1 MTLKTPNFLATRFAL
16 VLFGILL
23 LAPGAALFASAKDSQ
38 KDTNT
43 QRAFADTSA
52 LERMA
57 ESAQCAAEHAEVA
70 RGYRLRA
77 EQLEA
82 KAVKHEKNATEL
94 EARPKGPMH
103 HKWPAMAQK
112 PWAKERDMAMQARRA
127 ANESQLLA
135 DKHLR
140 LGMEN
145 ITASCSNAMDSA
157 VGN

>member
-1 MTLKTPNFLATRFAL
+1 MTLKTPSFMLNGFAL
-16 VLFGILL
+16 ILL
-23 LAPGAALFASAKDSQ
+23 GVLMLAPSTFAVAAEQESQ
-38 KDTNT
+38 KKANT
-43 QRAFADTSA
+43 ERAFADSSA

-70 RGYRLRA
+70 RGYRMRA

-82 KAVKHEKNATEL
+82 KAVKHEEKAKEL

-112 PWAKERDMAMQARRA
+112 PWSKERDLAMQARRA
-127 ANESQLLA
+127 AKESQLLA

-145 ITASCSNAMDSA
+145 ITAACPSSMDA
-157 VGN
+157 VVGN